1 MGYSGRKKSGKY
13 NSGTKLVVPGQGT
26 LMVKMENGDKIQIKP
41 NNNIIFLP
49 SSTPSSTPPPTPSV
63 TPTNTPTPSVTP
75 TNTPTPSITPT
86 QTPTPSITPT
96 LTPTPTITPTLTPTP
111 TITPTLTPTP
121 TTPPSPFI
129 SVWNTSNT
137 TPGSSGSNQV
147 TLPLSSFASTGTIDW
162 GDGNISACT
171 FANRTHTYSST
182 GIYTITIVSDTCS
195 FNPFNS
201 GGDKF
206 KIIEIL
212 QWGCLRF
219 DASFLNGYWF
229 SNCSY
234 LSLTGVTDT
243 PTFGPYINLASMFN
257 SCLDLTYINNSNIW
271 DFSNISSMANMFS
284 NCNSF
289 NDPGLA
295 SWDVSNINNMNAM
308 FFNNTSFNQDLSG
321 WCVPLIPSLPSG
333 FDSGATSWV
342 LPKPIWGTCP

>member
-1 MGYSGRKKSGKY
+1 MAYSGRKKSGKY
-13 NSGTKLVVPGQGT
+13 NAGTKMIVPGFGI
-26 LMVKMENGDKIQIKP
+26 LMVKKQNGDKIQIKP

-86 QTPTPSITPT
+86 QTPTPS
-96 LTPTPTITPTLTPTP
+96 ITPTLTPTP

-206 KIIEIL
+206 KIIEKSGNTYFYKPTGEKEEKL
-212 QWGCLRF
+212 KLGVGYDSTRT
-219 DASFLNGYWF
+219 FLKENKK
-229 SNCSY
+229 
-234 LSLTGVTDT
+234 
-243 PTFGPYINLASMFN
+243 
-257 SCLDLTYINNSNIW
+257 
-271 DFSNISSMANMFS
+271 
-284 NCNSF
+284 
-289 NDPGLA
+289 
-295 SWDVSNINNMNAM
+295 
-308 FFNNTSFNQDLSG
+308 TSEQIQKEIKKKFAEEDKRLNK
-321 WCVPLIPSLPSG
+321 I
-333 FDSGATSWV
+333 
-342 LPKPIWGTCP
+342 I